1 MIQALSEFL
10 FDLKTVA
17 VIIIAVTVG
26 FLFWS
31 VRMNIRDR
39 RTAGKRKTKIELVNE
54 DGSTVDLTS
63 HVRDIEI
70 GPESPEPPAWGQPP
84 AWGRRIVG
92 YPDGA
97 ATIEMETIT
106 TERDHG
112 ETREGLNT
120 RTESAD

>member
-17 VIIIAVTVG
+17 VIIIAVIVG

-39 RTAGKRKTKIELVNE
+39 RTAGKRKTKIELVNK
-54 DGSTVDLTS
+54 DGSAVDLTS
-63 HVRDIEI
+63 HVRDIEF
-70 GPESPEPPAWGQPP
+70 GPESPEPPEWS
-84 AWGRRIVG
+84 RRIVG
-92 YPDGA
+92 YPDGT

-112 ETREGLNT
+112 ETREGINT

>member
-10 FDLKTVA
+10 FDLRTVA
-17 VIIIAVTVG
+17 VVIVTVIGG

-31 VRMNIRDR
+31 IRMNIRDR
-39 RTAGKRKTKIELVNE
+39 RTANKMKTKIGLVNE
-54 DGSTVDLTS
+54 DGSIDDLTPY
-63 HVRDIEI
+63 VRDIKI
-70 GPESPEPPAWGQPP
+70 GPESPEPPARS
-84 AWGRRIVG
+84 RRIMG
-92 YPDGA
+92 YPDGT

>member
-10 FDLKTVA
+10 FDLRTVA
-17 VIIIAVTVG
+17 VVIVTVIGG

-31 VRMNIRDR
+31 IQMNIRDR
-39 RTAGKRKTKIELVNE
+39 RTANKRKAKIELVNE
-54 DGSTVDLTS
+54 DGSTNRLMPY
-63 HVRDIEI
+63 VRDIEI
-70 GPESPEPPAWGQPP
+70 GPESPEPPVWS
-84 AWGRRIVG
+84 RRVMG
-92 YPDGA
+92 YPDGT

>member
-1 MIQALSEFL
+1 MIQAISEFL
-10 FDLKTVA
+10 FNLRTIA
-17 VIIIAVTVG
+17 VIAGLVIAG
-26 FLFWS
+26 FIFLS
-31 VRMNIRDR
+31 ARIVISER
-39 RTAGKRKTKIELVNE
+39 RAKKAREKKKTKIELVNK

-63 HVRDIEI
+63 YVRDIEI
-70 GPESPEPPAWGQPP
+70 GPESPEPPAWG
-84 AWGRRIVG
+84 RKTVG
-92 YPDGA
+92 YPDGT

>member
-10 FDLKTVA
+10 FDLRTVA
-17 VIIIAVTVG
+17 VVIVTVIGG

-31 VRMNIRDR
+31 IRMNIRDR
-39 RTAGKRKTKIELVNE
+39 RTANKMKTKIELVNE
-54 DGSTVDLTS
+54 NGSIDDLTPY
-63 HVRDIEI
+63 VRDIEI
-70 GPESPEPPAWGQPP
+70 GPESPEPPARS
-84 AWGRRIVG
+84 RRIMG
-92 YPDGA
+92 YPDGT

>member
-1 MIQALSEFL
+1 MIQALSEIL
-10 FDLKTVA
+10 FDMKTVA
-17 VIIIAVTVG
+17 VIIVSVIVG

-31 VRMNIRDR
+31 IRMNIRDR
-39 RTAGKRKTKIELVNE
+39 RAANKRKTKIELVNE
-54 DGSTVDLTS
+54 DGSTVDLTP
-63 HVRDIEI
+63 HVQDIEI
-70 GPESPEPPAWGQPP
+70 GPESPEPPAWG
-84 AWGRRIVG
+84 RRIVG
-92 YPDGA
+92 YPDGT